1 MFTSTIF
8 VDDTCQARSIDTVLA
23 IDSIF
28 AILSSF
34 VITIFDSNIDSIGA
48 ILAVRPGRACQA
60 DMAFCT
66 IFTIDS
72 FHGHTIL
79 AISAFDGDAILA
91 VNANAG
97 LTILAIDAD
106 AASSTRL
113 TIFSILAVYSN
124 LFSRHILIHEDGDV
138 AIFIN
143 FRGQIISCVFM
154 AFFLGSALNRHL
166 AAQLSRVFIPRVSRE
181 FQSLACQTCS
191 GTFCN
196 GLDIADVGS
205 IRLACFCDVTSSI
218 FFNATAYLGDLA
230 TVDINI
236 AIGAKGNLSTSG
248 LAAFS
253 LLVADGC
260 DARQVFCQLDLQL
273 TLIRAVDTDVAF
285 RQVVAVCTADD
296 IESVVQLLGNNRT
309 IIALEFQ
316 AVFHGSYL
324 MFTSTIFVDDTCQAC
339 TIDAFFT
346 FDTILAICSSF
357 SIITIL
363 DGDIDGSSRLS
374 ICTLYAIGASRAC
387 QADMA
392 FRAILAIDSFH
403 GHTILTIF
411 TFDGDTVFAVN
422 TNTGLAV
429 PAVDADAAG
438 STGSTIF
445 AILAVYSKFF
455 HGHILI
461 HEDGDVAI
469 FINFRGQ
476 VVIRVFMPLFL
487 GSALNLHCA
496 TQLSR
501 IFGPRISREFQALIC
516 IGFDLCIESTQV
528 LASRIVCRHII
539 QFLASFCNRRIIV
552 VQRLARYQLVGSRSI
567 RSFFRC
573 AFRECICTKSRAPGI
588 FIGFLLV
595 CCRIGFCNGFSIFT
609 DGIGLQISANVR
621 CVRFGI
627 RFQLFHDHGIM
638 GINAVSG
645 FDEAIIVG
653 RLIRCIFCSNRIL
666 SVIV

>member
-1 MFTSTIF
+1 
-8 VDDTCQARSIDTVLA
+8 
-23 IDSIF
+23 
-28 AILSSF
+28 
-34 VITIFDSNIDSIGA
+34 
-48 ILAVRPGRACQA
+48 
-60 DMAFCT
+60 MA
-66 IFTIDS
+66 
-72 FHGHTIL
+72 L
-79 AISAFDGDAILA
+79 
-91 VNANAG
+91 
-97 LTILAIDAD
+97 
-106 AASSTRL
+106 
-113 TIFSILAVYSN
+113 
-124 LFSRHILIHEDGDV
+124 
-138 AIFIN
+138 
-143 FRGQIISCVFM
+143 
-154 AFFLGSALNRHL
+154 FLGSALNLHGRT
-166 AAQLSRVFIPRVSRE
+166 QLSRVFGPRISRE
-181 FQSLACQTCS
+181 FQALACQTCS

-218 FFNATAYLGDLA
+218 FFNATAYLSDLAIVDIDIAVSAKGDLSTGGYILA
-230 TVDINI
+230 V
-236 AIGAKGNLSTSG
+236 NLSRR
-248 LAAFS
+248 LI
-253 LLVADGC
+253 ADGR
-260 DARQVFCQLDLQL
+260 DALQVFCQLDFQL
-273 TLIRAVDTDVAF
+273 AAVAVDADVLVS
-285 RQVVAVCTADD
+285 QVLAVCTADD

-316 AVFHGSYL
+316 AIFHGSYL

-438 STGSTIF
+438 SAGSTIF

-476 VVIRVFMPLFL
+476 VVSRVFMPLFL

-501 IFGPRISREFQALIC
+501 IFGPRISREFQAIIC

-528 LASRIVCRHII
+528 LASRIVGINII
-539 QFLASFCNRRIIV
+539 RRTGWLIIV
-552 VQRLARYQLVGSRSI
+552 VQCLACYQLVGSRSI
-567 RSFFRC
+567 CGSSGR
-573 AFRECICTKSRAPGI
+573 AFRELFCAKSLAPVI

-595 CCRIGFCNGFSIFT
+595 FCCIGFCNGFSIIA
-609 DGIGLQISANVR
+609 DGVGLQISANVR
-621 CVRFGI
+621 CVRFSI

-638 GINAVSG
+638 SINAVSG
-645 FDEAIIVG
+645 FDETIVVS

-666 SVIV
+666 SVIVPRPICIG